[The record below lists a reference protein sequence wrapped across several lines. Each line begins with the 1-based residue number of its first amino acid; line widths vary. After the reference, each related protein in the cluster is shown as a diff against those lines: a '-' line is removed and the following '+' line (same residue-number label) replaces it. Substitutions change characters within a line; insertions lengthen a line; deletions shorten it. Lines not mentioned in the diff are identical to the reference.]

1 MLYIIMLPTVKTK
14 SPTPKSSLFL
24 RVLTVLNLPLFFLGI
39 IFIIIQLTNQVHALN
54 LLHRIEGRFAF
65 EALEKILSSEIKLGG
80 DPEKLAKRF
89 KGLEES
95 YGINNLSLYNYLE
108 QKPVLPETVS
118 EWSEADQEKIELSLR
133 QKELGKNYYVVINK
147 KAKKLVTYIPVYGT
161 EESQIYIAKA
171 HFPLAGIK
179 QVLDAS
185 RLSLGIMIFFM
196 VLIGAVISILISNSI
211 VKPIQLLN
219 QATQEIRRGNLGS
232 HVKINTGDEI
242 EALAET
248 FNQMSDSLQ
257 EMTQRAVDSNP
268 LTGLPGNHAIF
279 SNLQKRIF
287 ERQKFVLFHA
297 DLNLFKIFN
306 DHYGLV
312 KGDLAI
318 RNTADLLKKAL
329 TEKGTDSDFLG
340 HQGGDDFIV
349 ITRPNK
355 AQDVAQFV
363 CDQFQNVV
371 LPSLYNK
378 TDLETG
384 YTMHVDRRQLSE
396 SGREVMLKFPLLSI
410 ALAGVSNAKKD
421 FGEYSEVMD
430 MAVEVKKEVKKE
442 NKNVFQILEKS

>member
-1 MLYIIMLPTVKTK
+1 MISTVKTK
-14 SPTPKSSLFL
+14 TPSPKGSLFV

-39 IFIIIQLTNQVHALN
+39 IFIVIQLTNQVHALN

-108 QKPVLPETVS
+108 QKPVLPETES

-147 KAKKLVTYIPVYGT
+147 KAKKLITYIPVYGT

-232 HVKINTGDEI
+232 HVKISTGDEI

-329 TEKGTDSDFLG
+329 AEKGTDSDFLG

-355 AQDVAQFV
+355 AQEVAQFV
-363 CDQFQNVV
+363 CDQFQSIV
-371 LPSLYNK
+371 LPSLYSK

-442 NKNVFQILEKS
+442 NKNVFRILEKS

>member
-1 MLYIIMLPTVKTK
+1 MLHIIMALTVKTTLK
-14 SPTPKSSLFL
+14 GPKNSLFT
-24 RVLTVLNLPLFFLGI
+24 RVLTVLNLPLFFLGL
-39 IFIIIQLTNQVHALN
+39 IFIVIQLTNQMQALN
-54 LLHRIEGRFAF
+54 LLHRMEGRFAF
-65 EALEKILSSEIKLGG
+65 EALEKILSSEIKF
-80 DPEKLAKRF
+80 DADADSIAKRF
-89 KGLEES
+89 HGLEES
-95 YGINNLSLYNYLE
+95 YGVSNVTLYDYLN
-108 QKPVLPETVS
+108 QKPVLPDTEA
-118 EWSEADQEKIELSLR
+118 EWTESDLNKVELSLR
-133 QKELGKNYYVVINK
+133 QKELGKNYYVLLNK
-147 KAKKLVTYIPVYGT
+147 KDKQLITYIPVYGT
-161 EESQIYIAKA
+161 EESQIYIVKA
-171 HFPLAGIK
+171 YFPLAGIK
-179 QVLDAS
+179 QVLDSS
-185 RLSLGIMIFFM
+185 RWSLALMVFFM

-219 QATQEIRRGNLGS
+219 QATQEIRKGNLGS

-242 EALAET
+242 EALADT
-248 FNQMSDSLQ
+248 FNQMSDSLK
-257 EMTQRAVDSNP
+257 EMTERAVDSNP

-279 SNLQKRIF
+279 GDLQKRIF

-329 TEKGTDSDFLG
+329 KEKGTDSDFLG
-340 HQGGDDFIV
+340 HQGGDDFII

-355 AQDVAQFV
+355 AQDVAQYI
-363 CDQFQNVV
+363 CDEFQNAV

-396 SGREVMLKFPLLSI
+396 SGREVMLKFGLLSI
-410 ALAGVSNAKKD
+410 ALAGISNAKKD

-442 NKNVFQILEKS
+442 SASAYRIIEKV